1 MAAKSTSSIGA
12 KYVAAIS
19 ASEMTAKSTSAV
31 GARYISAT
39 APKSTSEMA
48 AKSTSGMAAD
58 STSSVTPGST
68 SKITA
73 NSTSEFA
80 AQSTVEVKPESVV
93 EITVESPAEGFEIEA
108 DGTDSAEKSTLEKTE
123 SIVGKTRSAVES
135 KPVSTT
141 EVEEAYSSV
150 KVQSKALLEDTDGPG
165 YTVEVLYP
173 AKATIGEGVF
183 YEEETKQLL
192 WVDVYPKTVNF
203 LNIDTGENRQ
213 V

>member
-150 KVQSKALLEDTDGPG
+150 KVQSKALLEDRPG

>member
-1 MAAKSTSSIGA
+1 M
-12 KYVAAIS
+12 
-19 ASEMTAKSTSAV
+19 
-31 GARYISAT
+31 
-39 APKSTSEMA
+39 
-48 AKSTSGMAAD
+48 
-58 STSSVTPGST
+58 
-68 SKITA
+68 
-73 NSTSEFA
+73 
-80 AQSTVEVKPESVV
+80 EVKPESVV

-150 KVQSKALLEDTDGPG
+150 KVQSKALLEDRPG